1 MLRIMTVVAVA
12 MATAMGTSYVTGV
25 RCNVTPSMPLGLWR
39 VQAIKGA
46 VQRGEVVTL
55 CLASE
60 AAALGRERDYLTGGE
75 CPGDVE
81 LLIKTVAA
89 VPGDQ
94 VEVSTDGIAV
104 DGIAIAR
111 SQALPHDDRGRE
123 LHAVASGIYR
133 VGPDQVWVISGFDLR
148 SYDSR
153 YFGPVPIANLRGQA
167 RPLFIQGKSNG

>member
-1 MLRIMTVVAVA
+1 MTVVAVA
-12 MATAMGTSYVTGV
+12 MATAMGTSYVMGI

-39 VQAIKGA
+39 VQGIQAP
-46 VQRGEVVTL
+46 VQRGEIVTL
-55 CLASE
+55 CLDAK
-60 AAALGRERDYLTGGE
+60 AAVLGRERDYLTGGE

-81 LLIKTVAA
+81 LLIKAVAA
-89 VPGDQ
+89 IPGDQ
-94 VEVSTDGIAV
+94 VEVSAKGIAV

-123 LHAVASGIYR
+123 LHAVASGTYH

-167 RPLFIQGKSNG
+167 RPLLIQGKFNG